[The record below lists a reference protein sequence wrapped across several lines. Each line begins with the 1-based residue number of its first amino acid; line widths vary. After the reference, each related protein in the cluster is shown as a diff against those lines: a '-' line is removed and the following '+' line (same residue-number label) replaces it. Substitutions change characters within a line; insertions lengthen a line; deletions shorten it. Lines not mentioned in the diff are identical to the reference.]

1 MKLNKENSENL
12 NKNIGISYQK
22 VARANLNNHCIR
34 LTNTTIQHSRNLW
47 GFQIRLQ

>member
-22 VARANLNNHCIR
+22 VVGVNYY
-34 LTNTTIQHSRNLW
+34 
-47 GFQIRLQ
+47 